1 MSPDHSAERFALYH
15 DIDRFNASRALACP
29 VSPTARELRKRSVFR
44 LCKSGRTTLA
54 TTNQRLLYD
63 PKFSCAIILESL
75 SRIQVNVI
83 TGGWWGETLRW
94 RQNPGLSNRDW
105 RVFDIDHC
113 GNIETIRFY
122 DIDGCGIPEVFPNT
136 PNGPTCCYKLVT
148 DASGRGTGAFQ
159 KILLNAE
166 PSGHG
171 LGFGDI
177 SGNGRTDVIL
187 NHGWLEHPG
196 QNAWSKPWVLHPE
209 FSLGQ
214 ASVPILAYDVNHDG
228 RTDLIVGQAH
238 DYGLSWIE
246 QGNDA
251 DGQRHWIWHSIDP
264 SGSQFHDLQLVDLD
278 NDGQLELVTGKRYRA
293 HNDGDPGADD
303 PIGIYYYKMFGG
315 TFEKHVIDY
324 GSAGEASGTG
334 IYFWVQDVT
343 GNGYPDLVAPG
354 KDGLYLFENLGMRA

>member
-1 MSPDHSAERFALYH
+1 MAIQF
-15 DIDRFNASRALACP
+15 
-29 VSPTARELRKRSVFR
+29 RKRLIDQVSYEACSVFDVNNDGILDLMCGEYWYEGPDFTR
-44 LCKSGRTTLA
+44 RHRVADVTPV
-54 TTNQRLLYD
+54 NEYFD
-63 PKFSCAIILESL
+63 DFSNFPLDVDGDGWL
-75 SRIQVNVI
+75 DVI

-251 DGQRHWIWHSIDP
+251 DGQRNWIWHSIDP